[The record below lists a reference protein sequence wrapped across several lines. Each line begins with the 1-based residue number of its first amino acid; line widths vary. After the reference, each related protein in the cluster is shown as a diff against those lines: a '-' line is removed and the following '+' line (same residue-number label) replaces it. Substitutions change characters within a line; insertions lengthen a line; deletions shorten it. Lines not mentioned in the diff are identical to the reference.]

1 MEKTAFH
8 NIPFSTVHF
17 SVERIKYIAKV
28 YDGIPAF
35 IITKKPKAS
44 DCTINFVLLKIP
56 MGLVLEDD
64 RTIVTKTLEDAHN
77 LLLRELNLVSVPIPK
92 VINKP
97 PYVEFLIFSGDV
109 DKIAKL

>member
-35 IITKKPKAS
+35 IITKK
-44 DCTINFVLLKIP
+44 T
-56 MGLVLEDD
+56 
-64 RTIVTKTLEDAHN
+64 
-77 LLLRELNLVSVPIPK
+77 
-92 VINKP
+92 
-97 PYVEFLIFSGDV
+97 
-109 DKIAKL
+109 